1 MPAESRLKDIFPRG
15 FDNAS
20 LRSNHTGSHYT
31 LKLEQLYYSL
41 IERYDPNAHVETVIV
56 KSAWY
61 GKQTRS
67 AEHEFIL
74 IQVEDTA
81 AEGLTNYLVL
91 DRNVG
96 ERSHGPLGKISRSW
110 ASSQATTTI
119 DTFRVSYDGNMK
131 QLLDEC
137 QLSPH
142 TYLEQLQFQSEAPL
156 HLYELVTLAS
166 IVSNRY
172 PLHRAVNSSRYLFI
186 GLVWE
191 CMRRMRPGAIYEDIQ
206 AGKKRGRFG
215 WVRSMPSTSQMEEI
229 DESIREQLTH
239 VELEFE
245 NQRMVCLL
253 TRLTL

>member
-1 MPAESRLKDIFPRG
+1 MPAESRLKDIFPPG
-15 FDNAS
+15 IDSATNQ
-20 LRSNHTGSHYT
+20 TGIHYT

-41 IERYDPNAHVETVIV
+41 TEPYDPNMHVESVVV

-61 GKQTRS
+61 SKQTRS

-81 AEGLTNYLVL
+81 VEGLTNFLVL
-91 DRNVG
+91 DRNFG

-119 DTFRVSYDGNMK
+119 DAFRVSYDGDVK

-156 HLYELVTLAS
+156 HLYQLVTLAC
-166 IVSNRY
+166 IVSGRY

-191 CMRRMRPGAIYEDIQ
+191 CMRRMRPDAIYDDVQ
-206 AGKKRGRFG
+206 AKKRGRFG
-215 WVRSMPSTSQMEEI
+215 WTRSTPSPSELKEI
-229 DESIREQLTH
+229 DESIQEQLTH
-239 VELEFE
+239 VELELE
-245 NQRMVCLL
+245 KKRAVC
-253 TRLTL
+253 